1 MEGVFLVANPI
12 WVKSQDSESITLAEQ
27 FTIYQTEGGNFL
39 ISCLSPSGHI
49 TKLAY
54 YKNNI
59 DTQKVFKLLLDHIND
74 IDYRDYVFIFPSI
87 DFFKEPDY
95 DDDDFDF

>member
-1 MEGVFLVANPI
+1 MEGVFLMANPI

-27 FTIYQTEGGNFL
+27 FTIYQIEGGNFL
-39 ISCLSPSGHI
+39 ISCLSPSGDI

-54 YKNNI
+54 YKNHI
-59 DTQKVFKLLLDHIND
+59 DTQKVFELLLNHIND

-87 DFFKEPDY
+87 DFSETPDY
-95 DDDDFDF
+95 DDDDDF